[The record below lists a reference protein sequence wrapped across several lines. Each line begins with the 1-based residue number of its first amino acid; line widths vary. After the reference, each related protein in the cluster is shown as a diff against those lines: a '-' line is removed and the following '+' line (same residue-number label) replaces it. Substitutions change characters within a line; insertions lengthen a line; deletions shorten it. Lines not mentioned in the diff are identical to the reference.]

1 MKSDEHESHDYP
13 VVTGAATS
21 SPSARVGCDGD
32 RWEADQVRP
41 GYTLGRVG
49 RSHKEQ
55 AQTEDTIRTSPHET
69 PAPTSPLPEASPQ
82 VRAREAQEPTQARWP
97 SAWARWRS
105 LLCGLDTHD
114 ADGKRF

>member
-1 MKSDEHESHDYP
+1 MKSDEHESHGYRWLP
-13 VVTGAATS
+13 
-21 SPSARVGCDGD
+21 ARRRHRPRPGVGCDGD
-32 RWEADQVRP
+32 RWEADPVRP

-69 PAPTSPLPEASPQ
+69 PAPTGPLPEASPQ
-82 VRAREAQEPTQARWP
+82 VRAREAQEPTQARLP

-105 LLCGLDTHD
+105 LLCGLDTND